1 MENHREW
8 EMERDALAA
17 EQARDLEQAR
27 CPRVYGAIVAIIGE
41 LSKLG
46 IAKERKNVQQGYAF
60 RGIDDVY
67 GALSP
72 LLAKHSLVILP
83 RVIERVAETRPTKTG
98 AVQFYTTL
106 TVEFDFVS
114 SEDGSKHTIITVGEA
129 MDSGDKSA
137 NKAMSAA
144 FKYAALLTFC
154 IPTEGDNDA
163 DATTPPE
170 VIDEVDATELVNR
183 SGVPLDRVN
192 AWLKRAFGGGTD
204 IRRLRRAHFSV
215 LANKLPEFAKAV
227 ANEAMREGEGAI

>member
-1 MENHREW
+1 MDKHTEW

-27 CPRVYGAIVAIIGE
+27 CPRVYGAIVAVIGE
-41 LSKLG
+41 LSKSG
-46 IAKERKNVQQGYAF
+46 IAKDRKNIQQGYPF

-72 LLAKHSLVILP
+72 LLAKYKLCMLP
-83 RVIERVAETRPTKTG
+83 RVVERVASERPTQKG
-98 AVQFYTTL
+98 TL
-106 TVEFDFVS
+106 LFHVALEVEYDIIS
-114 SEDGSKHTIITVGEA
+114 SEDGSRHTIKVPGEA
-129 MDSGDKSA
+129 MDSGDKA
-137 NKAMSAA
+137 GNKAMSAA
-144 FKYAALLTFC
+144 YKYACIQAFC

-192 AWLKRAFGGGTD
+192 AWLKRAFGNGCD
-204 IRRLRRAHFSV
+204 VRRLRRAHFTV
-215 LANKLPEFAKAV
+215 LSNKLPEFAKAV
-227 ANEAMREGEGAI
+227 ANEAMREGEAL